1 MFARRFWTGIV
12 CGVFIAST
20 LLIPV
25 YGSNVNELRSQKSTL
40 DRQKQQKERQLKET
54 KKEQQTIS
62 GQLRDIGETI
72 EKTDRD
78 LESIRSR
85 QADTEQAIRQ
95 TEKELAA
102 AEEKLEE
109 RTGILAE
116 RLKQI
121 YQQGDVSYLEVL
133 LEATDFR
140 DFLVRYHLLEK
151 IAEQDMQ
158 LVEEIEAEREKI
170 AQKQAELEEKN
181 RQLASLEQ
189 EAQANMAVLEQKKGE
204 KKALMA
210 SLATEKAVLERGLA
224 ELEQASNQIAAK
236 IRASTARSGGYSGNP
251 SGRFLWPT
259 PGYSKITSDYGM
271 RVHPILGTKKLHT
284 GIDIGA
290 PSGTSIVSG
299 DAGVVIHAGWL
310 GAYGNAVVVDHG
322 GGLSTLYGHMSSIA
336 VREGQQVTAGQ
347 KLGGVG
353 STGLSTGPHL
363 HFEVRVNG
371 DPVSPWGYL
380 N

>member
-1 MFARRFWTGIV
+1 M
-12 CGVFIAST
+12 
-20 LLIPV
+20 
-25 YGSNVNELRSQKSTL
+25 
-40 DRQKQQKERQLKET
+40 
-54 KKEQQTIS
+54 
-62 GQLRDIGETI
+62 
-72 EKTDRD
+72 
-78 LESIRSR
+78 
-85 QADTEQAIRQ
+85 
-95 TEKELAA
+95 
-102 AEEKLEE
+102 
-109 RTGILAE
+109 
-116 RLKQI
+116 
-121 YQQGDVSYLEVL
+121 
-133 LEATDFR
+133 
-140 DFLVRYHLLEK
+140 
-151 IAEQDMQ
+151 
-158 LVEEIEAEREKI
+158 
-170 AQKQAELEEKN
+170 
-181 RQLASLEQ
+181 ASLE
-189 EAQANMAVLEQKKGE
+189 
-204 KKALMA
+204 
-210 SLATEKAVLERGLA
+210 SEKAVIEKGLA
-224 ELEQASNQIAAK
+224 ELEQASNEIAAK
-236 IRASTARSGGYSGNP
+236 IRASTARTGGYSGNP

-290 PSGTSIVSG
+290 PSGTRILSG

-371 DPVSPWGYL
+371 NPVSPWGYL